1 MLKCKNMS
9 KNSRTEF
16 PEPAAKKPNIGF
28 LPPTYRR
35 SALLFLVVNFFYW
48 AALYL
53 YVPIFP
59 VYAQHL
65 GASLSMV
72 GVVVAAYGLPQAF
85 IRIPIGMWS
94 DALAKRKPLVA
105 ASIVMTL
112 LGALGLGLAPSPW
125 FLFLARFGTG
135 IGAAAWVIFTI
146 YFASYY
152 PHESTGR
159 AIGLINFVQ
168 GTALVV
174 ATSSGGVIADVWGPR
189 YTFFGAALLGIVAVI
204 ALLLTEEPVRQPS
217 PTTAWQSFTQV
228 AARPLLLTI
237 SGMGILLQF
246 ALYSSVFSFIPVYGA
261 KIGAS
266 NADLGIITML
276 ALASSAVAALIVIYL
291 AERWG
296 NKITIVL
303 GAVLIGLSL
312 LAVPFINKV
321 YLLELV
327 QISYGLGRGVL
338 MTIFMALSIRAV
350 APHQRATAM
359 GVYQAIYAVGMLT
372 GPLVSGSLADSLGLA
387 TVFYLSASLCL
398 VIALVACLPV
408 MPRR

>member
-1 MLKCKNMS
+1 MPD
-9 KNSRTEF
+9 NSQTK
-16 PEPAAKKPNIGF
+16 PQEPSAKKPVTGL
-28 LPPTYRR
+28 LPSTYRR

-48 AALYL
+48 ACLYL
-53 YVPIFP
+53 YVPTLP
-59 VYAQHL
+59 VYAQSL

-72 GVVVAAYGLPQAF
+72 GVIVAAYGLPQVF

-94 DALAKRKPLVA
+94 DALSKRKPLVA
-105 ASIVMTL
+105 ASIVTTL

-135 IGAAAWVIFTI
+135 MGAAAWVIFTI

-152 PHESTGR
+152 PRQSTSR

-174 ATSSGGVIADVWGPR
+174 ATSSGGAVAELWGPR
-189 YTFFGAALLGIVAVI
+189 YTFFGAAVLGIVSLV
-204 ALLLTEEPVRQPS
+204 ALLLTEEPLRHPS
-217 PTTAWQSFTQV
+217 TTTAWQSFTQV
-228 AARPLLLTI
+228 AARPLLLAV

-246 ALYSSVFSFIPVYGA
+246 AIHSTVFSFIPIYGA

-276 ALASSAVAALIVIYL
+276 ALASSAVAALAVMYL

-296 NKITIVL
+296 NPLTIVL
-303 GAVLIGLSL
+303 GALLISASL
-312 LAVPFINKV
+312 LAVPFINRV
-321 YLLELV
+321 YLLQAV
-327 QISYGLGRGVL
+327 QVSYGFGRGAL

-350 APHQRATAM
+350 APQQQATAM
-359 GVYQAIYAVGMLT
+359 GVYQAVYAIGMLM
-372 GPLVSGSLADSLGLA
+372 GPLVSGSLADSQGLDS
-387 TVFYLSASLCL
+387 VFYLSAFLCL
-398 VIALVACLPV
+398 VIAVIACLPIL
-408 MPRR
+408 PKR